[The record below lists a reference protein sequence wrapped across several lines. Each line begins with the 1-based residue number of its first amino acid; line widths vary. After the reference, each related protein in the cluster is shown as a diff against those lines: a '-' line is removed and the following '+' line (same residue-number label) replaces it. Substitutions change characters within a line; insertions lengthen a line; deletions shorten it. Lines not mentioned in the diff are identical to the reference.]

1 MAKAHTPTDF
11 KYHLADMIRR
21 ERLQHGFN
29 TIEELSEASGVGT
42 DQLMLLEIGKIPD
55 RKVIFRLARFYKK
68 RVRISF
74 V

>member
-1 MAKAHTPTDF
+1 MSKAHTPTDF
-11 KYHLADMIRR
+11 KYHLSEMFRR

-29 TIEELSEASGVGT
+29 TIEALSEASGVGT
-42 DQLMLLEIGKIPD
+42 DQLMSLEFGKIPD
-55 RKVIFRLARFYKK
+55 RNVIFRLARFYKK